1 MDQANKALPTSEH
14 FELRQVAE
22 GVYAAFAFSNAG
34 IIDLGG
40 QTLIFDTFE
49 VPAAGQDL
57 RAAAE
62 HVTGRPA
69 TYVVISH
76 AHSDHWCGNQA
87 FDPSVPIITAPTI
100 RQEMPASITWLQEL
114 KEDPSELAAE
124 IEADRESLKA
134 ETDPRQRASLERSIV
149 RMGQVLEFLPTLE
162 LRFPNLTFDGKLRF
176 HGTKRVAELLS
187 VAPGHTAC
195 DAYLVLP
202 EDRIM
207 FMGDLGFLQ
216 SQPFM
221 VYSDPPA
228 WAAWLEETERSG
240 IEVFVPGHGP
250 LGTKDDL
257 ALQRQYMGLLEDLV
271 GQVIREGGTVE
282 DAVAR
287 PLPPP
292 FDAWLHGGMARW
304 EANVHTVF
312 ERLSQ

>member
-1 MDQANKALPTSEH
+1 VDQTSKALPTSEH

-49 VPAAGQDL
+49 APAAGEDL

-62 HVTGRPA
+62 HLTGRPA

-76 AHSDHWCGNQA
+76 AHSDHWWGNQA
-87 FDPSVPIITAPTI
+87 FDPGVPIITAPPI
-100 RQEMPASITWLQEL
+100 RQEMPVSIAWLQEL
-114 KEDPSELAAE
+114 KEDPSDLAAG
-124 IEADRESLKA
+124 IEAARESLKT
-134 ETDPRQRASLERSIV
+134 ETDPRQRATLERSIA
-149 RMGQVLEFLPTLE
+149 RMEQTLAFLPTLE
-162 LRFPNLTFDGKLRF
+162 LRFPNLTFDGKLLF
-176 HGTKRVAELLS
+176 HGTKRTAELLS

-216 SQPFM
+216 CQPFM
-221 VYSDPPA
+221 VYCDPAA

-257 ALQRQYMGLLEDLV
+257 ALQRQYMGLLEELV
-271 GQVIREGGTVE
+271 AQVIREGGSVE

-292 FDAWLHGGMARW
+292 FDAWLHGSMARW
-304 EANVHTVF
+304 EANVHTVY
-312 ERLSQ
+312 ERLS